1 MAEQEKEQ
9 FRFNISLSVL
19 NHLGRGLYRNFIT
32 VLGEAISNSW
42 DAEATKVEI
51 VIDKDGKNFSIKDNG
66 IGMDE
71 TDFQEKFLKIGYS
84 KRNTGTSRSPELDR
98 PYIGRKGIGKL
109 ALLSCAQRIHILSK
123 KTTTHYIGGII
134 DNKELNKAIEDDST
148 PEEYGLLPPNRDKF
162 RIVGKDHYEGTIIY
176 FENINEGINN
186 NIETLKKLIALYF
199 RFSLID
205 PSFRIFVNEDEVTSS
220 DLKDIAQKTD
230 FLWTINEFNDPFF
243 KTFISKDT
251 GKNTLKEGGD
261 LKITDKNIRGF
272 IASVNKPQDLNILG
286 IGEKI
291 GVDVFVN
298 GRLRETNIL
307 KHTPNYGA
315 RHITQYIYGQIHFDT
330 LDSGDHKQ
338 PDRFTSSREG
348 IKPEDKLYKDLLEKT
363 RIYVLEK
370 ISPQWD
376 IWRRKHKLTGDPE
389 GTGIRKYQRW
399 LEQSKNAREKYFN
412 EKIDSLVNLDSRTK
426 NILKNK
432 LGKLSYN
439 NMEVYQ
445 DLFMLENIFKEFL
458 KEKGINDGAD
468 FPNDVESQKCL
479 KKLLIIKRY
488 RAIGEN
494 GHALQGNIVKTEH
507 ILNYL
512 DLVWLG
518 ILTDTVN
525 GSKTGRHAP
534 LNMEAHAKEI
544 SPVRNAVMHT
554 NEISQEVME
563 WYKIKNTI
571 ITCIDELN
579 IKP

>member
-205 PSFRIFVNEDEVTSS
+205 PSFSISVNGDEVTSS

-307 KHTPNYGA
+307 KHSSNYAA
-315 RHITQYIYGQIHFDT
+315 RHITQYIYGQIHFDI
-330 LDSGDHKQ
+330 LDSGGHDQ

-376 IWRRKHKLTGDPE
+376 IWRRKHKLTGDPD
-389 GTGIRKYQRW
+389 GKGIHKYQRW
-399 LEQSKNAREKYFN
+399 LEQSKHAREKYFN
-412 EKIDSLVNLDSRTK
+412 EKIDSLKHLDDKTK
-426 NILKNK
+426 TILKTK

-445 DLFMLENIFKEFL
+445 DLFMLENIFRIFL
-458 KEKGINDGAD
+458 EESNSRGIFGFLRNA
-468 FPNDVESQKCL
+468 ESRKCL
-479 KKLLIIKRY
+479 KKLLKTKKKRKK
-488 RAIGEN
+488 GEN
-494 GHALQGNIVKTEH
+494 KHALQDKIVKKPH

-512 DLVWLG
+512 YLVQLG
-518 ILTDTVN
+518 ILTDMVKGNT
-525 GSKTGRHAP
+525 TGEYTAQTI
-534 LNMEAHAKEI
+534 EAHTKEI
-544 SPVRNAVMHT
+544 APVRNAVMHT
-554 NEISQEVME
+554 NEVSQEVME
-563 WYKIKNTI
+563 WYKIKNTVI
-571 ITCIDELN
+571 DCIDELN